1 MQDSTILTAELWPIL
16 SRTMASYCDYAE
28 QFHDNCGISCSG
40 DILATWLHRWG
51 PWNWKCPCKIKY
63 YYSV

>member
-40 DILATWLHRWG
+40 DILAT
-51 PWNWKCPCKIKY
+51 
-63 YYSV
+63 